1 MDDDRLIDPQ
11 GSTRWQPNPAWPVP
25 AASASSF
32 RSVWISDLHLGTR
45 ACKADALLNFLQRH
59 IAESLYLVGDIVDG
73 WNHGRA
79 WYWSAAQDA
88 VVREIA
94 NWRHHGARVVFL
106 PGNHDEMNLDLVE
119 FLFGPICIH
128 SEIVHSTAEGRR
140 LLVTHGH
147 QFDDSL
153 SSVSW
158 LAKMGGQ
165 AYTLV
170 LRINEWSVRE
180 RLNTDRGWSA
190 FLKRPVTK
198 TVGYITATES
208 DEREIVRIVR
218 RQRADGIVCGHTH
231 RPAQQHIG
239 PILYLND
246 GDWVENC
253 TALVEDYDGALRLL
267 RWEPG
272 LSPGIDR
279 QTIASEQPSET
290 II

>member
-1 MDDDRLIDPQ
+1 MNDDRLIYPERL
-11 GSTRWQPNPAWPVP
+11 TRWQPNAALPVP
-25 AASASSF
+25 ASASSF
-32 RSVWISDLHLGTR
+32 RAVWISDLHLGTR
-45 ACKADALLNFLQRH
+45 ACKADALLNFLQCH
-59 IAESLYLVGDIVDG
+59 MAESLYLVGDIVDG

-79 WYWSAAQDA
+79 WYWSGAQDA

-94 NWRHHGARVVFL
+94 NWRHRGARLVFL

-119 FLFGPICIH
+119 FLFGPIRTH
-128 SEIVHSTAEGRR
+128 SELVHVTADSKR

-158 LAKMGGQ
+158 FSRMGGQ

-170 LRINEWSVRE
+170 LRINEWSIRE
-180 RLNTDRGWSA
+180 RLNADRGLAA

-198 TVGYITATES
+198 AVDYIAATES
-208 DEREIVRIVR
+208 NEQEIVRIVR

-231 RPAQQHIG
+231 RPEQRQIG
-239 PILYLND
+239 AVLYLND

-253 TALVEDYDGALRLL
+253 TALVEDHDGALRLL
-267 RWEPG
+267 RWKPG
-272 LSPGIDR
+272 HSPGIDR

-290 II
+290 MI

>member
-1 MDDDRLIDPQ
+1 MDDDRLIGPE
-11 GSTRWQPNPAWPVP
+11 GSTRWQPNAARPVP

-32 RSVWISDLHLGTR
+32 RSVWISDLHLGTK
-45 ACKADALLNFLQRH
+45 ACKADALLNFLQWH
-59 IAESLYLVGDIVDG
+59 IAENLYLVGDIVDG

-79 WYWSAAQDA
+79 WYWSGAQDA

-128 SEIVHSTAEGRR
+128 SEVVHSTAEGRR

-153 SSVSW
+153 SSVNW
-158 LAKMGGQ
+158 LSRIGGQ
-165 AYTLV
+165 AYTLA
-170 LRINEWSVRE
+170 LRINEWSIRE
-180 RLNTDRGWSA
+180 RLNADRGLSA
-190 FLKRPVTK
+190 YLKRPVTK
-198 TVGYITATES
+198 AVDYITATES

-231 RPAQQHIG
+231 RPGQQHIG

-267 RWEPG
+267 RWQPG
-272 LSPGIDR
+272 QSPAIER